1 MHMNICICDDDFAT
15 HQIIKEYLHGNLS
28 SDVNVFDCFSA
39 EDLLKSAENYD
50 ILFLDIK
57 MGEVNGLEA
66 AELIRKNNKDIII
79 IFISSYPN
87 YVFKAFN
94 VEALHFIVKPI
105 DGKEFKSVLDRALY
119 KYKTEHSSIKLNW
132 QKERYVIKISSIKYI
147 EGYNRHVTVY
157 TQDGTYEALGKLS
170 DLYKELAPH
179 GFIRTHQGFIVNM
192 DYIKRFDVSDVVLF
206 DDTKIMISVRKK
218 AEALEI
224 FDKYLR
230 NRKW

>member
-1 MHMNICICDDDFAT
+1 MNICICDDDLAT
-15 HQIIKEYLHGNLS
+15 HQIIKEYLQESLS
-28 SDVNVFDCFSA
+28 SDINVFDCFSA

-66 AELIRKNNKDIII
+66 AEIIRKNNKEIIM

-87 YVFKAFN
+87 YVFRAFN

-105 DGKEFKSVLDRALY
+105 NEKEFKNVLDRALY
-119 KYKTEHSSIKLNW
+119 KYKTAHSSITLRW

-147 EGYNRHVTVY
+147 EGYNRHETVH
-157 TQDGTYEALGKLS
+157 TQDGTYEALGKIS

-192 DYIKRFDVSDVVLF
+192 DYIKRFDTNDVVLF
-206 DDTKIMISVRKK
+206 DDTKVMLSVRKK

>member
-1 MHMNICICDDDFAT
+1 MNICICDDDLAT
-15 HQIIKEYLHGNLS
+15 HQIIKKYLQESLS
-28 SDVNVFDCFSA
+28 SDIKIFDCFSA

-66 AELIRKNNKDIII
+66 AEIIRKNNKDIII

-87 YVFKAFN
+87 FVFRAFN

-105 DGKEFKSVLDRALY
+105 NEKEFKNVLDRALY
-119 KYKTEHSSIKLNW
+119 KYKTAHSSITLKW

-157 TQDGTYEALGKLS
+157 TQDGTYEALGKIS

-192 DYIKRFDVSDVVLF
+192 DYIKRFDTNDVVLF
-206 DDTKIMISVRKK
+206 DDTKVMLSVRKK

>member
-1 MHMNICICDDDFAT
+1 MNICICDDDLAT
-15 HQIIKEYLHGNLS
+15 HQIIKEYLQKSLS
-28 SDVNVFDCFSA
+28 SDINVFDCFSA

-66 AELIRKNNKDIII
+66 AELIRKNNKEIII

-87 YVFKAFN
+87 YVFRAFN

-105 DGKEFKSVLDRALY
+105 NEKEFKNVLDRALY
-119 KYKTEHSSIKLNW
+119 KYKTAHSSITLRW
-132 QKERYVIKISSIKYI
+132 QKERYIIKISSIKYI
-147 EGYNRHVTVY
+147 EGYKRHVTVH
-157 TQDGTYEALGKLS
+157 TQDGTYEALGKIS

-206 DDTKIMISVRKK
+206 DDTKVMLSVRKK

>member
-1 MHMNICICDDDFAT
+1 MNICICDDDLAT
-15 HQIIKEYLHGNLS
+15 HQIIKEYLRESLS
-28 SDVNVFDCFSA
+28 SDINVFDCFSA
-39 EDLLKSAENYD
+39 EDLLKSADNYD

-57 MGEVNGLEA
+57 MGEANGLEA
-66 AELIRKNNKDIII
+66 AELIRKSNKEIII

-87 YVFKAFN
+87 YVFRAFN

-105 DGKEFKSVLDRALY
+105 NEKEFKNVLDRALY
-119 KYKTEHSSIKLNW
+119 KYKTAHSSITLRW

-147 EGYNRHVTVY
+147 EGYNRHVTDY
-157 TQDGTYEALGKLS
+157 TEDGIYEALGKIS

-206 DDTKIMISVRKK
+206 DETKVMLSVRKK

>member
-1 MHMNICICDDDFAT
+1 MNICICDDDLAT
-15 HQIIKEYLHGNLS
+15 HQIIKEYLQESLS
-28 SDVNVFDCFSA
+28 SDINVFDCFSA

-66 AELIRKNNKDIII
+66 AELIRKNNKEIII

-87 YVFKAFN
+87 YVFRAFN

-105 DGKEFKSVLDRALY
+105 NEKEFKNVLDRALY
-119 KYKTEHSSIKLNW
+119 KYKTSHSSITLRW
-132 QKERYVIKISSIKYI
+132 QKERYVIIISSIKYI
-147 EGYNRHVTVY
+147 EGYNRHVKVY
-157 TQDGTYEALGKLS
+157 TQDGTYEALGKIS

-206 DDTKIMISVRKK
+206 DDTKVMLSVRKK

>member
-1 MHMNICICDDDFAT
+1 MNICICDDDLAT
-15 HQIIKEYLHGNLS
+15 HQIIKEYLQESLS
-28 SDVNVFDCFSA
+28 SDINVFDSFSA

-66 AELIRKNNKDIII
+66 AEIIRKNNKEIII

-87 YVFKAFN
+87 YVFRAFN

-105 DGKEFKSVLDRALY
+105 DEKEFKNVLDRALY
-119 KYKTEHSSIKLNW
+119 KYKTAHSSITLRW
-132 QKERYVIKISSIKYI
+132 QKERYIIKISSIKYI
-147 EGYNRHVTVY
+147 EGYNRHVTVH
-157 TQDGTYEALGKLS
+157 TQDGTYEALGKIS
-170 DLYKELAPH
+170 DIYKELAPH

-206 DDTKIMISVRKK
+206 DDTKVMLSVRKK